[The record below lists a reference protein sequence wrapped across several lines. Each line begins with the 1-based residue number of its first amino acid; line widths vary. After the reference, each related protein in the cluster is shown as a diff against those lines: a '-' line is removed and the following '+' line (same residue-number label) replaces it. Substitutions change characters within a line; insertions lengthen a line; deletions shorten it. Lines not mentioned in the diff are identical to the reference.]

1 MVGVALESWRAG
13 CEAVVDKRVR
23 DPLGTLVGFV
33 VDGKGGVDCPPA
45 SSFAVAAGCW
55 PLIHWA
61 PREPRVQ
68 SDTELFLHPA
78 GRRRDP
84 GIIVDGKGGLDC
96 PPASS
101 FAVAAGCWPLVHWA
115 LEEPRVQSD
124 TELCMRPARRRRDP
138 GILVMLTGAVVD
150 GAAVT
155 SVSVLTGA
163 AVEGV
168 PMLAGAAVT
177 SAVTGACVAGV
188 LVERD
193 ERRW

>member
-33 VDGKGGVDCPPA
+33 VDGKGGV
-45 SSFAVAAGCW
+45 
-55 PLIHWA
+55 
-61 PREPRVQ
+61 
-68 SDTELFLHPA
+68 
-78 GRRRDP
+78 
-84 GIIVDGKGGLDC
+84 DC